1 MRNWQLNW
9 KQSFKSLALTPRNL
23 DKILVL
29 SWAVAIILV
38 GLTLTACSSFETRP
52 TLPTNLATKCPDAP
66 VFEGQTLG
74 DLMVYTVDLLGQYK
88 ECQTRMDTV
97 AAFADRA

>member
-1 MRNWQLNW
+1 MRNWQRNW

-23 DKILVL
+23 DRILVL
-29 SWAVAIILV
+29 SWAVAIIAV
-38 GLTLTACSSFETRP
+38 ASILTACSSFETRP
-52 TLPTNLATKCPDAP
+52 TLPTNLATKCPDAT

-88 ECQTRMDTV
+88 ECQTKMQTV
-97 AAFADRA
+97 YDWSNSA